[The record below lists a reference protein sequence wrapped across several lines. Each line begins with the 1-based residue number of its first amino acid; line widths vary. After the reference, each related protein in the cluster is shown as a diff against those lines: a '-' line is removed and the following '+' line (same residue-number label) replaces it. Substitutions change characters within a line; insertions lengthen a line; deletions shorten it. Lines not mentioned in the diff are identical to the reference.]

1 MRKGKYIIVLFLTV
15 VFIAAGALLPQL
27 AARMQDAAVH
37 GKISYRNMDEI
48 SLQFTE
54 LSVFEKFRLL
64 SDGYQVTLPE
74 SSARMSVDELRAAL
88 ERELAP
94 YYQEGLLQRP
104 LSDYSMNCQLMLHY
118 LIDSTEL
125 SNIFW
130 SVSLYRDGEDWQVL
144 ELQVDDKTGKI
155 MKIYHESSSYL
166 FEEWE
171 LPEKLT
177 AFYHIYLDALDLED
191 GKDWENANED
201 YSQAVFRWGDILY
214 GETEIAFL
222 VNPHHFESAV
232 TSSGKWI
239 DDERK

>member
-64 SDGYQVTLPE
+64 SDGYQITLPE
-74 SSARMSVDELRAAL
+74 TSARMSVDELRAAL
-88 ERELAP
+88 ERELTP

-125 SNIFW
+125 THIFW

-171 LPEKLT
+171 LPEKLK
-177 AFYHIYLDALDLED
+177 AFYHIYLDALELED

-222 VNPHHFESAV
+222 VSPHHFESTV

>member
-15 VFIAAGALLPQL
+15 VLISAGALLPQWT
-27 AARMQDAAVH
+27 ARMQDASVH
-37 GKISYRNMDEI
+37 GKISYRSIDEI

-54 LSVFEKFRLL
+54 LSLFEKFRLL
-64 SDGYQVTLPE
+64 SDGYQVTIPE
-74 SSARMSVDELRAAL
+74 SSTRLSVSELRTVL

-94 YYQEGLLQRP
+94 YYKEGLLQRP
-104 LSDYSMNCQLMLHY
+104 LSDYSMNCQPMLYY
-118 LIDSTEL
+118 LIDSKEL

-130 SVSLYRDGEDWQVL
+130 SVSLYRDGEDWQII
-144 ELQVDDKTGKI
+144 ELQVDDKNGKI
-155 MKIYHESSSYL
+155 MKIHHESSSYL

-177 AFYHIYLDALDLED
+177 AFYHIYLDALDLEN

-201 YSQAVFRWGDILY
+201 FAQAVFRWGDILH
-214 GETEIAFL
+214 GETEISFL
-222 VNPHHFESAV
+222 ADSHHFENTVA
-232 TSSGKWI
+232 SSGKWI